1 MTAYADVSSMLPFK
15 KLHDTSGF
23 PKKSYIL
30 LDEAKFIINEHCRK
44 HLPPLINQ

>member
-23 PKKSYIL
+23 PKKIL
-30 LDEAKFIINEHCRK
+30 HTLG
-44 HLPPLINQ
+44 